1 MPIPRFVRSL
11 AIPLAGL
18 AVMVAAACV
27 SGATAPKAGT
37 SGDVAAVSTST
48 PVPSAQPGTT
58 TTALSVTKEMSVADL
73 VKFAEPAVVRIE
85 TTSGVGSGFVV
96 SADGDIITNNHVV
109 TSAAG
114 RTLTTVQVTLN
125 DGAVKTG
132 KVVGVDPRSDLAL
145 VNIDASGLKPLRFG
159 SLADT
164 LVGQDVVAIGFA
176 LDLTGGEGAS
186 FSVTRG
192 IVSAK
197 NRGIEES
204 STILGAIQT
213 DAAINHGNS
222 GGPLLNLSGQVIGVN
237 TAIKSDPTT
246 GEVAPGIGF
255 AVGVDTVKAVYAQ
268 LKEAGRVNRGLLG
281 ISAFDALRPARA
293 AELGIPADGGVVL
306 GDRSIQAG
314 GPAASAG
321 IKAGDVIV
329 TIAGERIRNEADL
342 AVAMI
347 EHHPGEI
354 VDVEIYREGKK
365 LTVKVTLGTAPA
377 S

>member
-1 MPIPRFVRSL
+1 MTMPRFARFL
-11 AIPLAGL
+11 TIPLAGL
-18 AVMVAAACV
+18 ALLAAAACS
-27 SGATAPKAGT
+27 SGGTAPVAGGG
-37 SGDVAAVSTST
+37 GDVSAISTDT
-48 PVPSAQPGTT
+48 PAPSAQAATT
-58 TTALSVTKEMSVADL
+58 TSLSTTKEMSVADL
-73 VKFAEPAVVRIE
+73 VKLAEPAVVRIE

-109 TSAAG
+109 TSTAG
-114 RTLTTVQVTLN
+114 RTLTTVQVTLS
-125 DGAVKTG
+125 DGAVQTG

-145 VNIDASGLKPLRFG
+145 VKIDASGLKPLKFG
-159 SLADT
+159 SLANT

-176 LDLTGGEGAS
+176 LDLSGGEGAS

-204 STILGAIQT
+204 ATILGAIQT

-222 GGPLLNLSGQVIGVN
+222 GGPLLNLSGEVIGVN

-255 AVGVDTVKAVYAQ
+255 AVGVDTVKAVYTQ
-268 LKEAGRVNRGLLG
+268 LKETGKVNRGLLG
-281 ISAFDALRPARA
+281 ITAFDALRPARA
-293 AELGIPADGGVVL
+293 AELGIPAEGGVVL
-306 GDRSIQAG
+306 GDRSVQAG
-314 GPAASAG
+314 GPAATAG

-329 TIAGERIRNEADL
+329 TIGSDRVRNEADL

-347 EHHPGEI
+347 EHHPGET
-354 VDVEIYREGKK
+354 VEVGIYRDGKK

>member
-1 MPIPRFVRSL
+1 MPRFARL
-11 AIPLAGL
+11 FAIPLAGVALL
-18 AVMVAAACV
+18 AAAAC
-27 SGATAPKAGT
+27 SSENSTPLAGTEADASPASATA
-37 SGDVAAVSTST
+37 AASI
-48 PVPSAQPGTT
+48 QPATT
-58 TTALSVTKEMSVADL
+58 TTSFATTKEMSVADL
-73 VKFAEPAVVRIE
+73 VKLAEPSVVRIE

-114 RTLTTVQVTLN
+114 RTLATVQVTLN

-145 VNIDASGLKPLRFG
+145 IKIDLSGLKPLKFG
-159 SLADT
+159 SLANT

-176 LDLTGGEGAS
+176 LDLSGGEGAS

-222 GGPLLNLSGQVIGVN
+222 GGPLLNLAGEVIGVN

-255 AVGVDTVKAVYAQ
+255 AVGVDTVKAVYSQ
-268 LKEAGRVNRGLLG
+268 LKENGKVNRGLLG
-281 ISAFDALRPARA
+281 ITAFDALRPARA
-293 AELGIPADGGVVL
+293 AELGIPAEGGVVL
-306 GDRSIQAG
+306 GDRSVQNG
-314 GPAASAG
+314 GPAATAG

-329 TIAGERIRNEADL
+329 SIGGDRVRNEADL

-347 EHHPGEI
+347 DHHPGEV
-354 VDVEIYREGKK
+354 VDVEIYRDGKK

-377 S
+377 A